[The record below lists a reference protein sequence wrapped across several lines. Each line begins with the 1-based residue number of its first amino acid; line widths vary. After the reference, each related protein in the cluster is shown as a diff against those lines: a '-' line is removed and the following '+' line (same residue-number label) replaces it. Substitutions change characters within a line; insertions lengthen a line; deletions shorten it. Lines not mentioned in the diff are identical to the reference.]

1 MYIHTGKWFRGSIQ
15 RGQTQSDNER
25 SLMIASAVDHRGY
38 NVPQVGIGMV
48 LILRIEAGQIK
59 FKPDFKK

>member
-1 MYIHTGKWFRGSIQ
+1 MGSIQ